1 VSSIPDRSPLMV
13 GISKAVL
20 LARQVC
26 RDTRK
31 HEHSAVWLRLTATVA
46 MATLCA
52 ACITTDRTADRYFSE
67 FVDHR
72 FTTLQEAMLVSRE
85 CWVGAWKYCDS
96 AVPIGPKTNAIP
108 TEYPPTLQA
117 YQDDPGEWSR
127 RIHSFERQRQPGAEP
142 DHIVIY
148 GGLPVGTTVKISQV
162 LSKFD
167 GENGSYWLAFATV
180 QDGEFKGRRLLLP
193 RAAASVVNRQFLGL
207 GKCETYRP
215 AAWKPL

>member
-1 VSSIPDRSPLMV
+1 V
-13 GISKAVL
+13 GISNAVL
-20 LARQVC
+20 LARQAC

-31 HEHSAVWLRLTATVA
+31 HEYWAMGLRLTATVA

-52 ACITTDRTADRYFSE
+52 ACIATDRTADRYSSE
-67 FVDHR
+67 FVDHC
-72 FTTLQEAMLVSRE
+72 FTTLKEAMLVSRE

-96 AVPIGPKTNAIP
+96 AVPIGPETNALP
-108 TEYPPTLQA
+108 TQYPPTLQA

-127 RIHSFERQRQPGAEP
+127 RIHSFERQRQPGAES

-148 GGLPVGTTVKISQV
+148 GGLPMGTTVKISQV

-167 GENGSYWLAFATV
+167 GENGSYWLTFATV

-193 RAAASVVNRQFLGL
+193 RAAASVVNWQFL
-207 GKCETYRP
+207 GKCETNRP
-215 AAWKPL
+215 AVGKPL